1 MKIDLLIENIEMNF
15 ETLTGFSFH
24 GLVGIIVALIIFSL
38 LLFLIRYEKKT
49 KETFNFKDSNFS
61 EVGDPIE
68 ANINLARSLIEMK
81 EIEKADECIKKVE
94 FNEDLSLV
102 QREKIN
108 ILKVKITEN
117 KNCLLY
123 TSPSPRDPKT
133 SRMPSSA

>member
-24 GLVGIIVALIIFSL
+24 GLVGIIAGLLVFSL
-38 LLFLIRYEKKT
+38 LLFLIRYEKKA
-49 KETFNFKDSNFS
+49 KETFNFKDSNLS

-81 EIEKADECIKKVE
+81 QIDKADECIKKVE
-94 FNEDLSLV
+94 FNKDLSLE

-108 ILKVKITEN
+108 ILKDKITEN
-117 KNCLLY
+117 KNG
-123 TSPSPRDPKT
+123 
-133 SRMPSSA
+133 

>member
-24 GLVGIIVALIIFSL
+24 GLVGIIVGLLVFSL
-38 LLFLIRYEKKT
+38 LLFLIRYKKKA
-49 KETFNFKDSNFS
+49 KETFNFKDSNLS

-81 EIEKADECIKKVE
+81 EIDKADECIKIVE
-94 FNEDLSLV
+94 FNKDLSLE

-108 ILKVKITEN
+108 ILKDKITEN
-117 KNCLLY
+117 KNG
-123 TSPSPRDPKT
+123 
-133 SRMPSSA
+133 